1 MERVGEK
8 LYIGNTVPQDDEE
21 NIIKENS
28 CGVKN
33 KSCFFFKNGCPLKKA
48 VVFIK
53 NKIKGK

>member
-8 LYIGNTVPQDDEE
+8 LYIGNTVPEEDDDV
-21 NIIKENS
+21 IKENS
-28 CGVKN
+28 CGTKN